1 MKPAKGH
8 SLTGH
13 AQKKISKF
21 ILPLENLEEVGQFRA
36 RNNTTE
42 QFSHPWQ

>member
-1 MKPAKGH
+1 MR
-8 SLTGH
+8 

-36 RNNTTE
+36 RNNTCKHFCLPE
-42 QFSHPWQ
+42 IIPALAKKNV